1 MHTMRSTAP
10 DRAVIYQQEVF
21 TMNEQEKIYK
31 TLNNTGAADIAIGI
45 IVLVTGVASGI
56 LMIIGGAKLLRR
68 KRSVM
73 I

>member
-1 MHTMRSTAP
+1 MK
-10 DRAVIYQQEVF
+10 
-21 TMNEQEKIYK
+21 EQKKIYK

-56 LMIIGGAKLLRR
+56 LMIISGAKLLRR

>member
-1 MHTMRSTAP
+1 MP
-10 DRAVIYQQEVF
+10 GRAGIYKQEVF
-21 TMNEQEKIYK
+21 AMNEQEKVYK
-31 TLNNTGAADIAIGI
+31 TLNDTGAANIALGI